1 MSWSHASSL
10 ASFPSFL
17 PSLLAPA
24 TLASFLFLGFLACSG
39 LRGFHLPI
47 LQIFTPLPL
56 RPQLVYSLLTG
67 FLHQPSPI
75 TLTFPFSL
83 QRLKLHSLPTC
94 TEIAP
99 ALSWL
104 VLPHPARCLVPSG
117 IGHIAVSGRLGELE
131 LPLGGNLFSFCS
143 VDGNHLQP
151 PAGDRD
157 PHGILCLQ
165 AHSATVTAEQVLP

>member
-1 MSWSHASSL
+1 ML
-10 ASFPSFL
+10 
-17 PSLLAPA
+17 
-24 TLASFLFLGFLACSG
+24 
-39 LRGFHLPI
+39 I

-56 RPQLVYSLLTG
+56 RPQLVCSLLTG
-67 FLHQPSPI
+67 VLHQPSPI
-75 TLTFPFSL
+75 TLTVPFSS
-83 QRLKLHSLPTC
+83 QHLKLHSLPTC
-94 TEIAP
+94 TETVP

-104 VLPHPARCLVPSG
+104 VLPHLARGLVPSG

-165 AHSATVTAEQVLP
+165 VHLVPGIAEQRNPSMNIWKQNKLSCTGVSGEVEIRTFLLGNNLWSG